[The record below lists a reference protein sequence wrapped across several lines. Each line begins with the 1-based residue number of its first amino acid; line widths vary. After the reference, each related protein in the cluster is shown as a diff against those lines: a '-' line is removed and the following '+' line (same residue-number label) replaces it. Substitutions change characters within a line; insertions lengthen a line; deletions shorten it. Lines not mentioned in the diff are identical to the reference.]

1 MRKRTKMFSIT
12 AEDCKWDV
20 FRGSGDGGQ
29 KKQKT
34 SSGVRCTHEPSGA
47 IGKSTESREQSRNR
61 KTAFLRMTE
70 CPEFKIW
77 LKLKIDAYQGQVEI
91 EEATEQGNI
100 VTRKLNH
107 EEV

>member
-1 MRKRTKMFSIT
+1 VT
-12 AEDCKWDV
+12 ADDCKWDV

-47 IGKSTESREQSRNR
+47 VGKATDSREQSRNR
-61 KTAFLRMTE
+61 KEAFKRMVE
-70 CPEFKIW
+70 SPQFKIW
-77 LKLKIDAYQGQVEI
+77 LKLKIDAYQGLVEI
-91 EEATEQGNI
+91 EESTEQGNRI
-100 VTRKLNH
+100 KRKLGG